1 MILDNNP
8 LTGLLK
14 PPVESDSWLWATVTS
29 INPLLVRLDG
39 ETYPLAAS
47 PDTLT
52 SVEVNDRVR
61 VHLYQRRA
69 VIIGKKSPPVAPP
82 PPPPAPVQP
91 EANFIW
97 IDGKKWQQTGRA
109 YISNHTLTAWNGWFI
124 SPAEVTVPIS
134 IPPKYGLIVA
144 PSAVSGY
151 KAISMVGN
159 KTFRYLS
166 TNNAPITY
174 VNWTLVYTN
183 V

>member
-14 PPVESDSWLWATVTS
+14 PPAESDSRLWATVTS
-29 INPLLVRLDG
+29 VNPLLVRLDG
-39 ETYPLAAS
+39 ENYPLAAS

-52 SVEVNDRVR
+52 PVEVNDRVR
-61 VHLYQRRA
+61 VHLHQRRA
-69 VIIGKKSPPVAPP
+69 VIVGKKSPPIAPP

-109 YISNHTLTAWNGWFI
+109 FIPSHTLTAWHNFFI
-124 SPAEVTVPIS
+124 SPDSIEVPIN

-144 PSAVSGY
+144 PSGDSGY
-151 KAISMVGN
+151 KAVSMVGN
-159 KTFRYLS
+159 KTFRYFS
-166 TNNAPITY
+166 TNNTRITY
-174 VNWTLVYTN
+174 VNWTLIYTN